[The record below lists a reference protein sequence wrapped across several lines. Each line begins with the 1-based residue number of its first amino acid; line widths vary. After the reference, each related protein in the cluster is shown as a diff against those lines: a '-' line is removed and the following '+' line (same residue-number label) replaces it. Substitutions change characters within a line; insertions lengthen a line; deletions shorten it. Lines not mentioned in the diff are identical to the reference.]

1 MACYNRRVLE
11 FRLLGPLE
19 VREGERVV
27 TLPRQKQRALLAALA
42 IRAGQS
48 VSSERLIEDLWGDDP
63 PRTAGASLQNV
74 VSQLRRLLGDGV
86 ILTRPPGYAL
96 DVRPDQ
102 VDALLFEQLV
112 DEARSAH
119 AAGRVELLGRALGL
133 VRGPPLADVA
143 LEPFAEPAI
152 AWLEERELTAWEAL
166 VDAELELGRHGD
178 VIPRLEAIVD
188 RHPYREEPRAQ
199 LMLALYRGGRQA
211 EALAVYRDMRTLLV
225 EELGIEPGERLQELE
240 RAILRQDPAL
250 RGEPAPPS
258 AAPARRDRPIRESR
272 RTITVLLS
280 DLGGSGAPGGDP
292 ESLRAALDR
301 SRKCA
306 RSVVERHG
314 GTIDR
319 LSDGALTAVFGI
331 PSVREDDA
339 RRAVHAAVELRAELE
354 SIGRMPRVALG
365 TGVAFVTGEPGTL
378 ATGTP
383 VADAEQL
390 GRDTVPGEIALSATT
405 VALVRG
411 LVTVEEL
418 HAASSDDASSH
429 SFRLVDFHAGGGGRA
444 LRLDA
449 PLVGRERELAG
460 LADALRNA
468 SERRTCHLFSVLGEP
483 GLGKSRLVRAFALA
497 VEDVARVIAGRCLP
511 PGEGVALTPLL
522 EAVAQAVAA
531 GDVAADR
538 VASLGE
544 EPTIHETARR
554 ARGLVESLA
563 VHEPLVLVLEDLHHA
578 QPAFLDVVEEIAGRA
593 RNSPVLVVA
602 TARPQLRELRP
613 TWGGGLPNATSLLL
627 DPLGAEDSARLV
639 GNLLGESDLPEP
651 VVTHIVDAAE
661 GNPLFVEELLAALV
675 DRSVLRRAGG
685 RWTTQELPV
694 LRIPPTVQ
702 AVIAERLDRV
712 PDDERLVL
720 EVASV
725 EGRTFGRRTLENLS
739 EDVTGPALDAA
750 LLGLARRELIEETAP
765 GSEMLAFRHRL
776 IRDVAYDSVP
786 KRRRA
791 ELHERLARLL
801 EHEPGELLAFH
812 LEQAVMCRR
821 EIGLD
826 DSYTAGLAA
835 LAVEHLDRAAHEAS
849 ARSDAAAAHALEA
862 RAAALRNA

>member
-1 MACYNRRVLE
+1 MLE

-19 VREGERVV
+19 VREGERLIA
-27 TLPRQKQRALLAALA
+27 LPRQKQRALLAALA

-48 VSSERLIEDLWGDDP
+48 VSSERLIEDLWGDNP
-63 PRTAGASLQNV
+63 PRTAGASIQNV
-74 VSQLRRLLGDGV
+74 VSQLRRLLGEGV

-102 VDALLFEQLV
+102 VDALLFERLV
-112 DEARSAH
+112 DDART
-119 AAGRVELLGRALGL
+119 AAPADRVELLGRALGL
-133 VRGPPLADVA
+133 VRAPPLSDVA
-143 LEPFAEPAI
+143 LEPFAGPTI
-152 AWLEERELTAWEAL
+152 AWLEERELAAWEAL
-166 VDAELELGRHGD
+166 VDAELELGRHGA

-188 RHPYREEPRAQ
+188 QHPYREEPRAQ

-211 EALAVYRDMRTLLV
+211 EALAVYREGRTLLV
-225 EELGIEPGERLQELE
+225 EELGIEPGEKLQELE
-240 RAILRQDPAL
+240 RAILRQDPEL
-250 RGEPAPPS
+250 RADQ
-258 AAPARRDRPIRESR
+258 AAVHATPGPRERPIRESR
-272 RTITVLLS
+272 RTITVLSS

-301 SRKCA
+301 CRECA

-331 PSVREDDA
+331 PSIREDDA
-339 RRAVHAAVELRAELE
+339 RRAVHAAVALRAELE
-354 SIGRMPRVALG
+354 SIGRMPRVGLG
-365 TGVAFVTGEPGTL
+365 TGVAFVTGERGTL
-378 ATGTP
+378 ATGSP
-383 VADAEQL
+383 VTEAEQL
-390 GRDTVPGEIALSATT
+390 GRDAGPGEIVLAAAT
-405 VALVRG
+405 VALVRD
-411 LVTVEEL
+411 LVTVEAL
-418 HAASSDDASSH
+418 DGAPSDASSQT
-429 SFRLVDFHAGGGGRA
+429 FRLVDFHAGGGGRA

-468 SERRTCHLFSVLGEP
+468 SARRTCHLFSVIGEP
-483 GLGKSRLVRAFALA
+483 GLGKSRLARAFSLA
-497 VEDVARVIAGRCLP
+497 VDDVARVIAGRCLP

-522 EAVAQAVAA
+522 EAVAQAVAS
-531 GDVAADR
+531 GDVDADR

-544 EPTIHETARR
+544 EPTVGETARR
-554 ARGLVESLA
+554 ARELIESLA
-563 VHEPLVLVLEDLHHA
+563 GEEPLVLVLEDLHHA
-578 QPAFLDVVEEIAGRA
+578 DPAFLDVVEEIAGRVRSA
-593 RNSPVLVVA
+593 PVLVVV
-602 TARPQLRELRP
+602 TARPQLLELRR

-627 DPLGAEDSARLV
+627 DPLGAEDSAHLV
-639 GNLLGESDLPEP
+639 ASLLGESDLPEP
-651 VVTHIVDAAE
+651 VVAHIVDAAE

-675 DRSVLRRAGG
+675 DRSVLRRTGG

-712 PDDERLVL
+712 TDDERLVL

-725 EGRTFGRRTLENLS
+725 EGRTFGRTTLGLLS
-739 EDVTGPALDAA
+739 EEVTGSALDTA
-750 LLGLARRELIEETAP
+750 LLGLQRRELIEETGP
-765 GSEMLAFRHRL
+765 GGEVLAFRHRL

-801 EHEPGELLAFH
+801 EHEPVELPAFH
-812 LEQAVMCRR
+812 LERAVLCRR

-826 DSYTAGLAA
+826 DPHTAGLAA
-835 LAVEHLDRAAHEAS
+835 LAVQHLDRAAHEAS
-849 ARSDAAAAHALEA
+849 ARGDGAAAEALGA